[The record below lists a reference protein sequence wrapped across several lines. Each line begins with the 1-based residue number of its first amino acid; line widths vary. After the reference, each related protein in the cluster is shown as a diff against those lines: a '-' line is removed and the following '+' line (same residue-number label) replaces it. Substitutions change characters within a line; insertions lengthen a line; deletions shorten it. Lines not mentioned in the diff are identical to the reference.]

1 MFVRNKNSST
11 IFAEDISSS
20 STTTQY
26 FKLKETFLER
36 RHRLKKI
43 CRKYS
48 HYPLTSSDHN
58 SLININEIDEKLQ
71 FERFY
76 EFKKQQFVM
85 CVIPKVASTSL
96 TTMFMNIA
104 KYEFGK

>member
-58 SLININEIDEKLQ
+58 NLIDNNDIDEKLQ
-71 FERFY
+71 LERFY
-76 EFKKQQFVM
+76 ELKKQQFVM

-104 KYEFGK
+104 KYEYGK

>member
-48 HYPLTSSDHN
+48 HPLTSSDH
-58 SLININEIDEKLQ
+58 SLMMSNQNIEKPQ
-71 FERFY
+71 YERFY

-85 CVIPKVASTSL
+85 CVIPKVASASL
-96 TTMFMNIA
+96 TTMFMNLA

>member
-1 MFVRNKNSST
+1 M
-11 IFAEDISSS
+11 
-20 STTTQY
+20 
-26 FKLKETFLER
+26 KETFLER
-36 RHRLKKI
+36 RHHLKKN

-48 HYPLTSSDHN
+48 HPLTSSDQRLMN
-58 SLININEIDEKLQ
+58 TIEKPQ
-71 FERFY
+71 YERFY